1 MSNARPRS
9 SPRNRSSRTP
19 TGASESGDY
28 PWDVLEAGMDA
39 ALVAQDTGEKYGGRA
54 LDLNEYLAIAQE
66 VYRADAGIALAL
78 QLASFGASI
87 FEEHGTEEQKETYL
101 RPVAENDRITGLA
114 VSGPETSSDLAGMAT
129 TAEKEGDEWV
139 IDGRS
144 TGSATASRPTG

>member
-39 ALVAQDTGEKYGGRA
+39 DLVAQDTGEEYGGRE
-54 LDLNEYLAIAQE
+54 LDLYEYLAIAE
-66 VYRADAGIALAL
+66 EFYRADAGIALTL

-87 FEEHGTEEQKETYL
+87 LEEHGTEEQKESCL
-101 RPVAENDRITGLA
+101 RPVAENDQITGLA
-114 VSGPETSSDLAGMAT
+114 VSEPETGSDLAGMAT